1 MHKMRALLV
10 TLLIAAAACSS
21 TPAEDTPTQQQEGF
35 SPVSE
40 GVLTVATNLPAP
52 GFWNGDDPSQ
62 ITGGFEYG
70 IAQELAERLG
80 LDDVRVV
87 NVSFDA
93 LVAGQAR
100 DFDVAF
106 SQVTITDERAEV
118 VDFTEPYYSSDQG
131 VMVRRGTEVPD
142 LAAAKGLRWGVQAST
157 TGQTFVEEE
166 IQPEQEALV
175 YSETTQAFTAL
186 QANQIDAVLLDTA
199 IVLSQASQEGSP
211 LASRVGRARWLV
223 ARYALAYAVRHHRKT
238 AMHRRFAAVLW
249 WCRSAVKKAK
259 HLVLLAVFYTLVYGR
274 RLFWGAIYYVL
285 VGLRRI
291 GIAPAQWGR
300 DTLSLRTRGK

>member
-10 TLLIAAAACSS
+10 TVLIVAAACSS
-21 TPAEDTPTQQQEGF
+21 TPAEDTPTEQQEGF

-131 VMVRRGTEVPD
+131 VMVRKGTDVPD
-142 LAAAKGLRWGVQAST
+142 LAAAKRLRWGVQAST
-157 TGQTFVEEE
+157 TGQSFVEEE

-199 IVLSQASQEGSP
+199 IVLGQASQEGSP
-211 LASRVGRARWLV
+211 FAVVGQFRSGEAYGGVVPKGSPNLEEINGHLRAMVDDGTVSDLGDEFLAPE
-223 ARYALAYAVRHHRKT
+223 
-238 AMHRRFAAVLW
+238 F
-249 WCRSAVKKAK
+249 
-259 HLVLLAVFYTLVYGR
+259 
-274 RLFWGAIYYVL
+274 GAD
-285 VGLRRI
+285 
-291 GIAPAQWGR
+291 PA
-300 DTLSLRTRGK
+300 TVPYIEIS

>member
-10 TLLIAAAACSS
+10 TVLIVAAACSS
-21 TPAEDTPTQQQEGF
+21 TPAEDTPTEQQEGF

-131 VMVRRGTEVPD
+131 VMVRKGTDVPD
-142 LAAAKGLRWGVQAST
+142 LAAAKRLRWGVQAST

-199 IVLSQASQEGSP
+199 IVLGQASQEGSP
-211 LASRVGRARWLV
+211 FAVVGQFRSGEAYGGVVPKGSPNLEEINGHLRAMVDDGTVSDLGDEFLAPE
-223 ARYALAYAVRHHRKT
+223 
-238 AMHRRFAAVLW
+238 F
-249 WCRSAVKKAK
+249 
-259 HLVLLAVFYTLVYGR
+259 
-274 RLFWGAIYYVL
+274 GAD
-285 VGLRRI
+285 
-291 GIAPAQWGR
+291 PA
-300 DTLSLRTRGK
+300 TVPYIEIS